1 VNEVHASATEP
12 AVKATEPKGK
22 EKETVTSNSDSNNGP
37 LIHGFD
43 VTKAVKEIRELK
55 RAIYK
60 LVDDKQQLRADIAAL
75 RDEIAELEAK

>member
-1 VNEVHASATEP
+1 MNEVHASATEP
-12 AVKATEPKGK
+12 AVKANEPKGK
-22 EKETVTSNSDSNNGP
+22 EKETMASNSNNGP

-55 RAIYK
+55 RTIYK

>member
-22 EKETVTSNSDSNNGP
+22 EKETVTSNSNNGP

-55 RAIYK
+55 RTIYK
-60 LVDDKQQLRADIAAL
+60 LVDDKQQLQADIAAL